1 LRKTAIHTEKRRGRF
16 ERVSQ
21 RPAILSP
28 FAKSPLPKQ
37 ALLASKEGPLLYW
50 EGSLTGAR
58 MSPRLKKTVVVVSL
72 LVVAY
77 ALTGRMLMGRSST
90 EDKTFRALT
99 VYSEVLEHIQRD
111 YVDEPN
117 IPAVTNGALHGLLDS
132 LDPQSAYLSPLEY
145 KDYKEKTANNPGGEA
160 GMALTRR
167 FGYIGVIS
175 VLPDSPA
182 AKAGLRI
189 GDILEKIGGFTSGQM
204 AIDQAQLLL
213 KGAPGTVVKLSAIRR
228 GKAEPQEMD
237 ITLAKLAPPK
247 LVEDKLQGDIAYLHV
262 PEFTAGTTGQIKEAL
277 ARMQQKGAKKLI
289 LDLRDC
295 ALGDEAEGISTA
307 QLFVPSGTI
316 TTLKGQTVAP
326 VVYSADPA
334 KVAWSLPVA
343 VLIGNGTAGPAEIV
357 ASAIADNKRGDTVG
371 ERTYGIASQQ
381 KLIEMDNGSALILTT
396 ALYYTPG
403 GKNIPAEGIAPTE
416 EIHPSMDSL
425 MAANDL
431 TAPTPLPS
439 ASPDDP
445 DMKKAIEILESG
457 AAPGL
462 KKAA

>member
-1 LRKTAIHTEKRRGRF
+1 
-16 ERVSQ
+16 
-21 RPAILSP
+21 
-28 FAKSPLPKQ
+28 
-37 ALLASKEGPLLYW
+37 
-50 EGSLTGAR
+50 
-58 MSPRLKKTVVVVSL
+58 MKKIVVVVSVL
-72 LVVAY
+72 IVAY
-77 ALTGRMLMGRSST
+77 AATGRMLMGRSSN
-90 EDKTFRALT
+90 EDKAFRALT
-99 VYSEVLEHIQRD
+99 VYSEVLAHIQRD

-145 KDYKEKTANNPGGEA
+145 KDYKDKSANPGGGEA

-189 GDILEKIGGFTSGQM
+189 GDILEKIAGFTTSQM

-213 KGAPGTVVKLSAIRR
+213 KGNPGTTVKISAIRR
-228 GKAEPQEMD
+228 GKAEPQDID
-237 ITLAKLAPPK
+237 ITLAKLAAPK
-247 LVEDKLQGDIAYLHV
+247 LVEDKVAGDIAYLHV
-262 PEFTAGTTGQIKEAL
+262 PEFNAGTTAQIKDAL
-277 ARMQQKGAKKLI
+277 AGFQQKGAKKLI

-295 ALGDEAEGISTA
+295 AIGDDAEGISTA

-326 VVYSADPA
+326 VTYSADPA
-334 KVAWSLPVA
+334 KVVWNLPVA

-357 ASAIADNKRGDTVG
+357 ASAIADNKRGETVG

-381 KLIEMDNGSALILTT
+381 KLIEMDNGAALILTT

-403 GKNIPAEGIAPTE
+403 GKNIPAEGIAPTQE
-416 EIHPSMDSL
+416 VHLSIDQL
-425 MAANDL
+425 MAMNDVV
-431 TAPTPLPS
+431 APTPPPN
-439 ASPDDP
+439 ASPDDA
-445 DMKKAIEILESG
+445 DMKRAIDTLQNG
-457 AAPGL
+457 VTPA

>member
-1 LRKTAIHTEKRRGRF
+1 M
-16 ERVSQ
+16 
-21 RPAILSP
+21 
-28 FAKSPLPKQ
+28 SPLV
-37 ALLASKEGPLLYW
+37 
-50 EGSLTGAR
+50 
-58 MSPRLKKTVVVVSL
+58 KKIVVGVSVL
-72 LVVAY
+72 IVAY
-77 ALTGRMLMGRSST
+77 AAAGRMLMGRST
-90 EDKTFRALT
+90 EDKAFRALT
-99 VYSEVLEHIQRD
+99 VYSEVLEHIQEY

-145 KDYKEKTANNPGGEA
+145 KDYKQKTASVPGGEA

-189 GDILEKIGGFTSGQM
+189 GDILEKIGGFTTSQM

-213 KGAPGTVVKLSAIRR
+213 KGDPGTVVKLSAIRR
-228 GKAEPQEMD
+228 GKAEPQDID
-237 ITLAKLAPPK
+237 ITLAKLAAPK

-262 PEFTAGTTGQIKEAL
+262 PEFTAGTTGQIRDAL
-277 ARMQQKGAKKLI
+277 AQFQQKGAKKLI

-295 ALGDEAEGISTA
+295 SLGDESEGISTA
-307 QLFVPSGTI
+307 QLFVPSGTV

-326 VVYSADPA
+326 VVYSADA
-334 KVAWSLPVA
+334 SKVVWSLPVA

-381 KLIEMDNGSALILTT
+381 KLIEMDNGSALILTV

-403 GKNIPAEGIAPTE
+403 GKNIPAEGITPTQE
-416 EIHPSMDSL
+416 VHPSIDSL
-425 MAANDL
+425 MATNDVL
-431 TAPTPLPS
+431 APTPLPS
-439 ASPDDP
+439 ASADDP
-445 DMKKAIEILESG
+445 DMKKAIELLQSG